1 MDAEKERIIARIEKL
16 MAIVNDKSDSEAES
30 AMLLAQ
36 KLMAEYHLTEA
47 DISTV
52 DKEEAVI
59 KESMDIGS
67 RNNGWKRY
75 LSCVIARNFRCAT
88 YYNSARRNYIYGGKN
103 VHGQVVTFLGEEA
116 DAKLAKQT
124 FHFAVE
130 YGEYRYKDFSKQND
144 VDKYDRVT
152 FYTSYVQGI
161 NSKFEEQ
168 KAANQQWGL
177 VLVQPASVTKE
188 FESMHI
194 HTTHSRNIGIY
205 PHSDAAKAAG
215 YAAGR
220 EFNAG
225 AGVLR

>member
-30 AMLLAQ
+30 AMMLAQ

-47 DISTV
+47 DISTE

-59 KESMDIGS
+59 KETMDIGS

-75 LSCVIARNFRCAT
+75 LAIVIARNFRCAT
-88 YYNSARRNYIYGGKN
+88 YYTVARRDYRHGGN
-103 VHGQVVTFLGEEA
+103 VHGQIVTFLGEEA

-130 YGEYRYKDFSKQND
+130 NGEYRYKDFSKQND
-144 VDKYDRVT
+144 VDKYDRIT

-161 NSKFEEQ
+161 ASKFEEQ

-177 VLVQPASVTKE
+177 VLVQPAAVAKE
-188 FESMHI
+188 FESMHT
-194 HTTHSRNIGIY
+194 HTTHNNNIGIY
-205 PHSDAAKAAG
+205 THSNAAKAAG

-220 EFNAG
+220 AFNAG